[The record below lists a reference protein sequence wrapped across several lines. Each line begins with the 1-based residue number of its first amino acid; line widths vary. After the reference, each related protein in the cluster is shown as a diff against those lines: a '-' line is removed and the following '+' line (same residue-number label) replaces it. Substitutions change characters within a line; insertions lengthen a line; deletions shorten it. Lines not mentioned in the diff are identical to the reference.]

1 LKTLLFS
8 VIMITEAGLS
18 ALIYIPST
26 SIALPSTSVLAV
38 TVLQTLSHLS
48 FVIAQ
53 FGGAGQG
60 AFNELKRLFYLA
72 LDVLGSDVTEG
83 DKYARDLCVIESDQQ
98 SLSAHPFYQ
107 AKKAFA
113 LSAIEQLIP
122 VLSELTIQELVF
134 PTCLP

>member
-1 LKTLLFS
+1 
-8 VIMITEAGLS
+8 MITEAGLS
-18 ALIYIPST
+18 ALVYISST
-26 SIALPSTSVLAV
+26 STALPSTSVLAT
-38 TVLQTLSHLS
+38 TVLQALSHLS

-60 AFNELKRLFYLA
+60 AFNELKKLFYLA
-72 LDVLGSDVTEG
+72 LDVIGSDVTG
-83 DKYARDLCVIESDQQ
+83 SDKYVRDLCVAESGQRPP
-98 SLSAHPFYQ
+98 SAHPFYQ

>member
-1 LKTLLFS
+1 
-8 VIMITEAGLS
+8 MITEAGLS

-26 SIALPSTSVLAV
+26 SIALPSTSILAV

-48 FVIAQ
+48 FVISQ

-72 LDVLGSDVTEG
+72 LDVLGSDVTG
-83 DKYARDLCVIESDQQ
+83 SDKYVRDLCVVESGQQ
-98 SLSAHPFYQ
+98 PLSTHPFYQ

-113 LSAIEQLIP
+113 LSVIEQLIP
-122 VLSELTIQELVF
+122 ALSELTIQELVF